1 MRIFGKQLL
10 LHLSILAISFA
21 FLGIVLTR
29 AMADYMTA
37 QREAAL
43 QDSANRV
50 ARSVESF
57 FLTVYFYGDV
67 NFDPLAAQIENVS
80 DLLDARVTIVNSYLD
95 VIYSGLPHGA
105 TIATSYFED
114 VFMGDS
120 VTFSTSTVYGS
131 ADELL
136 FAAHPF
142 RLGSRVIGAVLVS
155 VSLQELEATISG
167 MHRITLL
174 SLLGAAILS
183 AILVYISSRAMTR
196 RLRQMNDAAGI
207 ISGGVFENR
216 IPVKSHDEVGQL
228 AIQFNTM
235 AESLHNQELI
245 RRAFISNLS
254 HDLRSPLTSI
264 AGFMKAIKDGTA
276 PPESHGYY
284 QDIVLSETERLI
296 KLSNDILDI
305 HRIQDAK
312 LELDLSVFDINKL
325 IRDTIMGL
333 EQRANEQQ
341 ITITSHFAHATD
353 MVHADKD
360 KIQRCL
366 YNLLDNAIKFT
377 PQGDEIIV
385 ETTIK
390 GKKVAV
396 SVKDNGPGMTPDE
409 QRHIFDRFFKGD
421 PSRNELQGSGLGLS
435 IAKEFILA
443 HGEQIAVLSAP
454 GKGSR
459 FTFYLL
465 SVGEV

>member
-1 MRIFGKQLL
+1 MG
-10 LHLSILAISFA
+10 
-21 FLGIVLTR
+21 
-29 AMADYMTA
+29 DYMTA

-50 ARSVESF
+50 ARSIESV

-80 DLLDARVTIVNSYLD
+80 DLLDARVTIVDSYLN
-95 VIYSGLPHGA
+95 VIYSGLPQGT
-105 TIATSYFED
+105 TISTSYFED
-114 VFMGDS
+114 VFMGAT
-120 VTFSTSTVYGS
+120 VTFSASIKYNEST
-131 ADELL
+131 EQLL

-142 RLGSRVIGAVLVS
+142 RLGNSVIGAVMVS
-155 VSLQELEATISG
+155 VSLAELEATISG
-167 MHRITLL
+167 MHRITFL
-174 SLLGAAILS
+174 SMLGVAIFS
-183 AILVYISSRAMTR
+183 AVLVYISSRAMTR

-207 ISGGVFENR
+207 IAGGVFENR

-228 AIQFNTM
+228 AVQFNTM
-235 AESLHNQELI
+235 AESLQNQDLI
-245 RRAFISNLS
+245 RRVFISNLS

-276 PPESHGYY
+276 PPDRHEYF

-312 LELDLSVFDINKL
+312 LELDLTVFDINEL

-333 EQRANEQQ
+333 EQRANQKQ
-341 ITITSHFAHATD
+341 VTITSRFAHSTD

-377 PQGDEIIV
+377 PFEDEIVV
-385 ETTIK
+385 ETTIR

-396 SVKDNGPGMTPDE
+396 SVQDNGPGMAPEE

-421 PSRNELQGSGLGLS
+421 LSRNELQGSGLGLS

-454 GKGSR
+454 GKGSK
-459 FTFYLL
+459 FLFCLAQAGD
-465 SVGEV
+465 V